1 MKKKFM
7 IMAASVLTLAACET
21 PEMLIAY
28 STVNVPEEG
37 GTNFVKITEET
48 GEQLI
53 TPNIQKI
60 NGRLSWWANPYFAIS
75 RNGESVAYISS
86 RNDNSNIFVR
96 SLTQRG
102 GSQQRTFQG
111 GVQDV
116 AFSPDGQTLCFTKA
130 SYTSNGYPTNSVYYR
145 KVISANSIF
154 TTSATQGSIVR
165 QISTPGTKDYG
176 VHYSADGKKIFFS
189 RSDGSSFSIWSY
201 EDEKG
206 TLTNL
211 CMGLCPTPTK
221 EGELLCI
228 RQNSM
233 NNYEVWLVDYT
244 KGMESVILSQ
254 DGHSFTTP
262 SLSPDGRWILYCSNS
277 DATETKP
284 ENLDIF
290 VVRADGSQMTQLT
303 YHPGNDLSPAWAP
316 DGKSIYFLSQRG
328 TENGE
333 YNIWKM
339 NFDM

>member
-1 MKKKFM
+1 MKKVF
-7 IMAASVLTLAACET
+7 IVLAVGLTLASCEA
-21 PEMLIAY
+21 PQFQIAY

-37 GTNFVKITEET
+37 GTNFIKITEET

-53 TPNIQKI
+53 TPNIVRTRE
-60 NGRLSWWANPYFAIS
+60 RLTWWANPYFALT
-75 RNGESVAYISS
+75 RDGQTVAYISS
-86 RNDNSNIFVR
+86 RNDNSNIFVK

-130 SYTSNGYPTNSVYYR
+130 SYSGNGYPTTSIYYR
-145 KVISANSIF
+145 KVMTANSIF
-154 TTSATQGSIVR
+154 TTSSTQGSIVR
-165 QISTPGTKDYG
+165 QISTPGTKDFG
-176 VHYSADGKKIFFS
+176 VHYSPDGKKIFFS
-189 RSDGSSFSIWSY
+189 RSDGSAYSIWSY
-201 EDEKG
+201 EEENG
-206 TLTNL
+206 VLTNL

-228 RQNSM
+228 RPNSQ
-233 NNYEVWLVDYT
+233 NNYEVWLVDYV
-244 KGMESVILSQ
+244 KGVESVILSQ
-254 DGHSFTTP
+254 DNRSFTTP

-277 DATETKP
+277 EATENKP
-284 ENLDIF
+284 ENLDIY
-290 VVRADGSQMTQLT
+290 VVRADGSQITQLT

-328 TENGE
+328 TESGE

-339 NFDM
+339 NFDL